1 MWITTSG
8 AARANSAAHRVRVAD
23 LDALAAWRPGASAQQ
38 LRAEEPGRAGDVDPH
53 DIGQLDG
60 AFARRC
66 LIHSTRNATA
76 NAIASPT
83 QHALPGLLLELLA
96 ADVAE
101 HRRVGRPEPA
111 GDDVVA
117 EEAMPRQALRV
128 AGRERDRGAPERDE
142 PGDEDDV
149 AASFLELLL
158 GPVEALAR
166 LLVAE
171 EPLHRPLAGQLADPV
186 GDVVADDGARPGGE
200 DHEEDVEVARAGE
213 RAGDDHHRLAR
224 DEREERVEHGDAE
237 DGEVAPVRARDPVDH
252 LVEHDCIL
260 AETEAAMMRAMSLT
274 PLTGMRVL
282 DVTTSIAGPY
292 CAQILAALGA
302 DVVKVERPDTGD
314 DGRAWGPPFWNG
326 EGTMFLSANAGKRSL
341 ALSLRDPR
349 GREALLRLVDGADV
363 FLQSLR
369 PGLADELGLGPDA
382 LRARN
387 PRLVYCSVGAYGHV
401 GPLSHEPGY
410 DALMQAAGG
419 LISITGEPGRPGV
432 RVGSSLIDQGTG
444 TWAALGVLAAL
455 LERGRSGEGSVVD
468 VSLYETALGYI
479 GYHLAGY
486 LADGTVPHG
495 QGTRFPMVAPYQ
507 VFPTRDG
514 ELMIAGGNDR
524 LFAAIC
530 DVVGLPELVDDP
542 RFAHEPR
549 PCAPPGRALCDPGSR
564 RCREHD
570 TAHWQARLTE
580 AGVPAAPVADVADVA
595 HAPQTEALGMLQH
608 LDHPTIPDLRLT
620 ALPLSFDGE
629 RALHPSAPP
638 AVGEHTAEVLREAGY
653 EHDEIAA
660 LAAEGVIRR

>member
-1 MWITTSG
+1 
-8 AARANSAAHRVRVAD
+8 
-23 LDALAAWRPGASAQQ
+23 
-38 LRAEEPGRAGDVDPH
+38 
-53 DIGQLDG
+53 
-60 AFARRC
+60 
-66 LIHSTRNATA
+66 
-76 NAIASPT
+76 
-83 QHALPGLLLELLA
+83 
-96 ADVAE
+96 
-101 HRRVGRPEPA
+101 
-111 GDDVVA
+111 
-117 EEAMPRQALRV
+117 
-128 AGRERDRGAPERDE
+128 
-142 PGDEDDV
+142 
-149 AASFLELLL
+149 
-158 GPVEALAR
+158 
-166 LLVAE
+166 
-171 EPLHRPLAGQLADPV
+171 
-186 GDVVADDGARPGGE
+186 
-200 DHEEDVEVARAGE
+200 
-213 RAGDDHHRLAR
+213 
-224 DEREERVEHGDAE
+224 
-237 DGEVAPVRARDPVDH
+237 
-252 LVEHDCIL
+252 
-260 AETEAAMMRAMSLT
+260 MMRAMVA

-302 DVVKVERPDTGD
+302 DVIKVERPDTGD

-369 PGLADELGLGPDA
+369 PGLADELGRGSDA

-419 LISITGEPGRPGV
+419 LISMTGEPGRPGV

-486 LADGTVPHG
+486 LANGTVPHG
-495 QGTRFPMVAPYQ
+495 EGTRFPMLAPYQ

-524 LFAAIC
+524 LFASIC
-530 DVVGLPELVDDP
+530 AVLDLPHLVADP
-542 RFAHEPR
+542 RFATNPDRVRHRDEL
-549 PCAPPGRALCDPGSR
+549 CAILEEALAGN
-564 RCREHD
+564 D
-570 TAHWQARLTE
+570 TEHWQARLTE

-595 HAPQTEALGMLQH
+595 HAPQTEALEMLQH

-638 AVGEHTAEVLREAGY
+638 AVGEHTTEVLREAGY
-653 EHDEIAA
+653 ETDDIAA
-660 LAAEGVIRR
+660 LAAEGVIRK